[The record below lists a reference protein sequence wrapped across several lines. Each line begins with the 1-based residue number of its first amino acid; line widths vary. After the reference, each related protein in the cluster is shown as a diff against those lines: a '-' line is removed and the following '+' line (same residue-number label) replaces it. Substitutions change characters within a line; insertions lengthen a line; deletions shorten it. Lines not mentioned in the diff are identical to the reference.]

1 MTTSLI
7 AWKQFESGLN
17 EFQEALCKDKG
28 TLEGLTGALEMEND
42 AIANNLAHDV
52 KEVAKRLS
60 EKIDNHTSSIQQV
73 RIAHTHI
80 HSYHMQLT
88 PTQHS
93 RPVPTQ
99 FSVQFLR

>member
-1 MTTSLI
+1 MKIRLESLTTSLI

-28 TLEGLTGALEMEND
+28 TLEGLTGALAVENE

-73 RIAHTHI
+73 CTLSHT
-80 HSYHMQLT
+80 LF
-88 PTQHS
+88 
-93 RPVPTQ
+93 Q
-99 FSVQFLR
+99 FNFYDE

>member
-1 MTTSLI
+1 MKIRLESLTTSLI

-42 AIANNLAHDV
+42 GIANNLAHDV

-73 RIAHTHI
+73 CTLLILI
-80 HSYHMQLT
+80 HSFT
-88 PTQHS
+88 
-93 RPVPTQ
+93 
-99 FSVQFLR
+99 VQFFR